1 MKEDIGKF
9 RTLALALLKS
19 GKLTKADIMRT
30 MNITDP
36 TYKKLIKDDINEVRI
51 QASILA
57 KVQDFC
63 KTYAAYQGMDADGN
77 LPPEI
82 TITPAAGKAGK
93 ASQRELDD
101 ALAKARELIDEE
113 PPKSFDKDFWCL
125 LREIEKKLPR
135 HMSISL
141 TINSKK

>member
-36 TYKKLIKDDINEVRI
+36 TYKKLINDDINEVRI

-63 KTYAAYQGMDADGN
+63 KTYAVYQGMDADGN

-82 TITPAAGKAGK
+82 TITPAAGKTGK

-125 LREIEKKLPR
+125 LREIQKKIPR

>member
-1 MKEDIGKF
+1 
-9 RTLALALLKS
+9 
-19 GKLTKADIMRT
+19 

-63 KTYAAYQGMDADGN
+63 KTYAVYQGMDADGN

-82 TITPAAGKAGK
+82 TITPAAGKTGK